1 MRTKNSHYISLLFLI
16 VSFYT
21 FSQSDPNNL
30 VFNGNKESV
39 KKNYIEAEVEYRK
52 AISKDKTTSKA
63 AHNLGNILFENENYD
78 EAIQEYFKTQKN
90 SELNLEKHS
99 AFHNLGNSYMKKK
112 DYAQAI
118 EAYKNALR
126 NNSEDDETRYNYALA
141 KKFLE
146 GDKRQNSQ
154 NNNESEDEKKD
165 KSEDKKENKEQDQK
179 SDQDSDSEKEKP
191 KEQDQNEEKDQ
202 GGGLSKQQ
210 MENLLEAVNN
220 IEKDLNQ
227 KLKSGK
233 KKVQTTKKAEKDW

>member
-1 MRTKNSHYISLLFLI
+1 MKIKIKILHVTFLFFTFM
-16 VSFYT
+16 S

-30 VFNGNKESV
+30 VLKGNADIEN
-39 KKNYIEAEVEYRK
+39 KNYKDAEVKYRK
-52 AISKDKTTSKA
+52 AISTNKNQNKA
-63 AHNLGNILFENENYD
+63 SHNLGNLLFENQNYD

-90 SELNLEKHS
+90 SEIDLEKHS

-112 DYAQAI
+112 DYAQAV

-126 NNSEDDETRYNYALA
+126 NNSADDETRYNYALA

-146 GDKRQNSQ
+146 GDKRQNSE
-154 NNNESEDEKKD
+154 NSEDSEEEKQD
-165 KSEDKKENKEQDQK
+165 QSEDQNENQDENQN
-179 SDQDSDSEKEKP
+179 SDQNSESEKEKP
-191 KEQDQNEEKDQ
+191 KDQDDKEEQEQ

-220 IEKDLNQ
+220 IEKDLNE

-233 KKVQTTKKAEKDW
+233 KKLQTTKKSEKDW

>member
-1 MRTKNSHYISLLFLI
+1 MKIKNKILHVTFLFFTLM
-16 VSFYT
+16 S

-30 VFNGNKESV
+30 VLKGNADILN
-39 KKNYIEAEVEYRK
+39 KNYTDAEVEYRK
-52 AISKDKTTSKA
+52 AISTDKNQNKA
-63 AHNLGNILFENENYD
+63 SHNLGNLLFENQNYD

-90 SELNLEKHS
+90 SEIDLEKHS

-112 DYAQAI
+112 DYAQAV

-126 NNSEDDETRYNYALA
+126 NNSSDDETRYNYALA

-146 GDKRQNSQ
+146 GDKRQNSE
-154 NNNESEDEKKD
+154 NSEDSEEEKQD
-165 KSEDKKENKEQDQK
+165 QSEDQNENQDENQN
-179 SDQDSDSEKEKP
+179 SDQNSESEKEKP
-191 KEQDQNEEKDQ
+191 KDQDDKEEQEQ

-220 IEKDLNQ
+220 IEKDLNE

-233 KKVQTTKKAEKDW
+233 KKLQTTKKSEKDW

>member
-21 FSQSDPNNL
+21 YSQSDPNNL

-126 NNSEDDETRYNYALA
+126 NNCEDDETRYNYALA

-154 NNNESEDEKKD
+154 NNNESEDKKKD

-191 KEQDQNEEKDQ
+191 KEQDENEEKDQ

>member
-21 FSQSDPNNL
+21 YSQSDPNNL

-165 KSEDKKENKEQDQK
+165 KSEDQKENKEQDQK
-179 SDQDSDSEKEKP
+179 SDQDSDSENEKP

-202 GGGLSKQQ
+202 GAGLSKQQ

>member
-21 FSQSDPNNL
+21 YSQSDPNNL

-154 NNNESEDEKKD
+154 NNNESEDKKKD

-179 SDQDSDSEKEKP
+179 SDQDSDSDKEKP

-202 GGGLSKQQ
+202 GAGLSKQQ

>member
-21 FSQSDPNNL
+21 YSQSDPNNL

-154 NNNESEDEKKD
+154 NNNESEDKKKD

-202 GGGLSKQQ
+202 GAGLSKQQ

>member
-1 MRTKNSHYISLLFLI
+1 MRTKNSYYISLLFLI

-21 FSQSDPNNL
+21 YSQSDPNNL

-154 NNNESEDEKKD
+154 NNNESEDKKKD

-202 GGGLSKQQ
+202 GAGLSKQQ
-210 MENLLEAVNN
+210 IENLLEAVNN

>member
-1 MRTKNSHYISLLFLI
+1 MRTKNSHYISLLLLI

-21 FSQSDPNNL
+21 YSQSDPNNL

>member
-21 FSQSDPNNL
+21 YSQSDPNNL

-112 DYAQAI
+112 DYAQSI

-126 NNSEDDETRYNYALA
+126 NNSEYDETRYNYALA

-154 NNNESEDEKKD
+154 NNNESEDENKD

>member
-21 FSQSDPNNL
+21 YSQSDPNNL

-179 SDQDSDSEKEKP
+179 SDQDSDSENEKP

>member
-1 MRTKNSHYISLLFLI
+1 MKTKNSHYISLLFLI

-21 FSQSDPNNL
+21 YSQSYPNNL

>member
-21 FSQSDPNNL
+21 YSQSDPNNL

-202 GGGLSKQQ
+202 GAGLSKQQ

>member
-1 MRTKNSHYISLLFLI
+1 MKIKIKILHVTFLFFTFM
-16 VSFYT
+16 S

-30 VFNGNKESV
+30 VLKGNADILN
-39 KKNYIEAEVEYRK
+39 KNYTDAELEYRK
-52 AISKDKTTSKA
+52 AISTNKNQNKA
-63 AHNLGNILFENENYD
+63 SHNLGNLLFENQNYD

-90 SELNLEKHS
+90 SEIDLEKHS

-112 DYAQAI
+112 DYAQAV

-126 NNSEDDETRYNYALA
+126 NNSADDETRYNYALA

-146 GDKRQNSQ
+146 GDKRQNSE
-154 NNNESEDEKKD
+154 NSEDSEEEKQD
-165 KSEDKKENKEQDQK
+165 QSEDQNENQDENQN
-179 SDQDSDSEKEKP
+179 SDQNSESEKEKP
-191 KEQDQNEEKDQ
+191 KDQDDKEEQEQ

-220 IEKDLNQ
+220 IEKDLNE

-233 KKVQTTKKAEKDW
+233 KKLQTTKKSEKDW

>member
-1 MRTKNSHYISLLFLI
+1 MKIKINILHVTFLFFTFM
-16 VSFYT
+16 S

-30 VFNGNKESV
+30 VFKGNADIL
-39 KKNYIEAEVEYRK
+39 KKNFNDAEVEYRK
-52 AISKDKTTSKA
+52 AISTNKNQNKA
-63 AHNLGNILFENENYD
+63 SHNLGNLLFENQNYD

-90 SELNLEKHS
+90 SEIDLEKHS

-112 DYAQAI
+112 DYAQAV

-126 NNSEDDETRYNYALA
+126 NNSADDETRYNYALA

-146 GDKRQNSQ
+146 GDKRQNSE
-154 NNNESEDEKKD
+154 NSEDSEEEKQD
-165 KSEDKKENKEQDQK
+165 QSEDQNENQDENQN
-179 SDQDSDSEKEKP
+179 SDQNSESEKEKP
-191 KEQDQNEEKDQ
+191 KDQDDKEEQEQ

-220 IEKDLNQ
+220 IEKDLNE

-233 KKVQTTKKAEKDW
+233 KKLQTTKKSEKDW

>member
-21 FSQSDPNNL
+21 YSQSDPNNL

-154 NNNESEDEKKD
+154 NNNESEDKKKD

-179 SDQDSDSEKEKP
+179 SDQDSDSDKEKP

>member
-21 FSQSDPNNL
+21 YSQSDPNNL

-154 NNNESEDEKKD
+154 NNNESDDEKKD

>member
-21 FSQSDPNNL
+21 YSQSDPNNL

-90 SELNLEKHS
+90 SELNHEKHS

-154 NNNESEDEKKD
+154 NNNESDDEKKD